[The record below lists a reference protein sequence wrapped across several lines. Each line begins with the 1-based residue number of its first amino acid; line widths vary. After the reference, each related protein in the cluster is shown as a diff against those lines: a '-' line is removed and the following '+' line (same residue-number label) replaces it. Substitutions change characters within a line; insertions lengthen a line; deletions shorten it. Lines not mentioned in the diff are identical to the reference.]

1 MKELIERYIPNAP
14 GLGLYVRPNIP
25 DDKLRNA
32 LSDYAPAVR
41 PAEVV
46 ALYDATL
53 FGSAKDGAVFTE
65 DRIVFQNTDLHPG
78 QEMRYDDIVGVS
90 SKKRLLGGMKV
101 LVDHNPGQATVT
113 HTIDFSGKG
122 EAAAYVVRFLQ
133 EVMMAQAGDGDEPPE
148 SADQAP
154 EAKESEGHRNG
165 SGLRRS
171 RARGSR
177 GDGTP
182 VACGLQQDDGR
193 AGRLSGSRPAIVFQR
208 RSCRR
213 PLSGQSMHRGS
224 ERDRFV

>member
-25 DDKLRNA
+25 EDKLRNA

-53 FGSAKDGAVFTE
+53 LGSAKDGAVFTE

-122 EAAAYVVRFLQ
+122 EAAAYVARFLQ

-148 SADQAP
+148 LADQTP
-154 EAKESEGHRNG
+154 EAKDSPGGTTDRVSVEAALA
-165 SGLRRS
+165 GL
-171 RARGSR
+171 
-177 GDGTP
+177 
-182 VACGLQQDDGR
+182 VAT
-193 AGRLSGSRPAIVFQR
+193 GRLSRADYNKMMGA
-208 RSCRR
+208 
-213 PLSGQSMHRGS
+213 L
-224 ERDRFV
+224 DD